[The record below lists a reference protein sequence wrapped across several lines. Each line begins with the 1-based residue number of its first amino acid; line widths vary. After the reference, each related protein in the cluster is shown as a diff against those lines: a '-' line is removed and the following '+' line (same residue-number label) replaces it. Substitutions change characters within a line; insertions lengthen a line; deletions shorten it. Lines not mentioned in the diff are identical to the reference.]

1 MAVRFAKKVITMDE
15 LLAHGLDK
23 YEIVKWYGNTDWE
36 FIPNERNNMLK
47 RTKIYRFDL
56 LGAKDFNEEDSEFVW
71 KLLKNPLNCMFNVAE
86 NPVIWMLPRIDRAEV
101 AVEWV
106 LKNVSEVLDVKKLD
120 AKLVKDLQYLCSG
133 STTCEFSVDWY
144 EEHSDA
150 VDFLLADNFIVS
162 RSFAEK
168 NGICKSEQDVELQ
181 FCMTMMKN
189 GNLKLWLCKPA
200 FYYTLLGKKYLNWL
214 SAV

>member
-1 MAVRFAKKVITMDE
+1 MSVRFAKKVITMNE

-23 YEIVKWYGNTDWE
+23 YAIEKCYGSTGWE
-36 FIPNERNNMLK
+36 FIPNERDNMLK
-47 RTKIYRFDL
+47 CTKIYRFDL
-56 LGAKDFNEEDSEFVW
+56 FGARDFNEEDSEFVW
-71 KLLKNPLNCMFNVAE
+71 KLLKRPLNCMFNVGE

-101 AVEWV
+101 CVEWV
-106 LKNVSEVLDVKKLD
+106 LKNVSDVLDIKKLD
-120 AKLVKDLQYLCSG
+120 DKLIKGLQYLCSG
-133 STTCEFSVDWY
+133 SNTCEFSVDWY

-150 VDFLLADNFIVS
+150 IDFLLADNFIVS

-181 FCMTMMKN
+181 FCMTMLEN